1 MHLPTLY
8 ASVSQTDGS
17 CIRELT
23 ASQLWPQLTRV
34 FRIAGKIRIPNL
46 NPEPHFLKWNK
57 HFCQAHAIYIPEARR
72 ENVQPPVSPPPRPP
86 VHPSTTKHSANV
98 SFDPDNT
105 ISEQSLPHSWM
116 NTTTSPTQTSKAIL
130 ALKFH
135 SKPE

>member
-1 MHLPTLY
+1 MHLLTLY
-8 ASVSQTDGS
+8 ASEPQTDGP
-17 CIRELT
+17 CIRKLT
-23 ASQLWPQLTRV
+23 ASQLWPVV

-57 HFCQAHAIYIPEARR
+57 HFCQAHAIYIPEAHR
-72 ENVQPPVSPPPRPP
+72 ENVQPPVSSPPRPP

-116 NTTTSPTQTSKAIL
+116 NTTTSPTQTSKATL
-130 ALKFH
+130 ALKVH